1 MKTLMTTTLAAV
13 LAIGGTAAF
22 AGNVVPAP
30 ADPYVAAP
38 VAAPVTVND
47 WTGPYFGALG
57 GWSMGDRTGVDDY
70 DGLLYGGFA
79 GYNYQFDN
87 SVVIGAEVAATT
99 GEQEWGLGGTR
110 DATYIDLK
118 ARLGYGMDRALV
130 YASGGYSFANYSGG
144 DEGAGFN
151 VGAGVDFLVTD
162 NIFVGAEYIY
172 RDIEDTL
179 VDPAAWDEQLGTI
192 QARVGITF

>member
-1 MKTLMTTTLAAV
+1 MKRLMTTTLAAL
-13 LAIGGTAAF
+13 LATGGTAAL

-47 WTGPYFGALG
+47 WTGPYFGVLG
-57 GWSMGDRTGVDDY
+57 GWSMGDRTAVDDF

-79 GYNYQFDN
+79 GFNYQFDN
-87 SVVIGAEVAATT
+87 NMVLGAEVAATT

-118 ARLGYGMDRALV
+118 ARVGYGMDRALV

-172 RDIEDTL
+172 RDIEDTV